1 MERINTLVGRLRMR
15 HFDFLDRLGRNPN
28 LARVAAEMNMAHS
41 TATKMLQD
49 IEDIL
54 GVVLFIRNRRGIRT
68 TAAGDVMVKH
78 AGLILS
84 DLRAGHDDLEMVQ
97 KGGMGQVRLGIFP
110 VATADLLPTLYLHLH
125 QHLPGLH
132 MAIEEGDEV
141 RLAARLSEGKI
152 DLVLGRIDPLCLTPD
167 LRHKVLYHEETMV
180 VCGAQNTIVD
190 CPADALPARIAEAE
204 WILPTSTTGAS
215 RLVATWLVNR
225 GQTPPR
231 ITVESISPMATVGLL
246 SKTDLLGILPISL
259 IQSFN
264 HFGQL
269 RTLPVSLP
277 QSDFPVGLIY
287 RKQLENTL
295 LIRTLGTLC
304 DVFASRCAEAAGG
317 PPA

>member
-1 MERINTLVGRLRMR
+1 
-15 HFDFLDRLGRNPN
+15 
-28 LARVAAEMNMAHS
+28 
-41 TATKMLQD
+41 
-49 IEDIL
+49 
-54 GVVLFIRNRRGIRT
+54 
-68 TAAGDVMVKH
+68 
-78 AGLILS
+78 
-84 DLRAGHDDLEMVQ
+84 
-97 KGGMGQVRLGIFP
+97 MGQVRLGIFP

-190 CPADALPARIAEAE
+190 CPADALPARIAKAE

-225 GQTPPR
+225 GQTSPR

-259 IQSFN
+259 IQSFSR
-264 HFGQL
+264 QL

-287 RKQLENTL
+287 RKQLENTP

-304 DVFASRCAEAAGG
+304 DVFASRRAEAAGG